1 MFFLTQIAVAL
12 LIIIG
17 ITYYFGKVKKK
28 EKTTVAALAVCVV
41 ISSVISTNIVD
52 LIPLPTEQVTIT
64 ATGEKNEEASQ
75 NEIGI
80 KALCISGEQIDIPT
94 PVEGKWFWKGDTY
107 MWRNEN
113 DPRQPDGITKK
124 ITLAIP
130 IGTERYLELG
140 ASKWCGIAEV
150 TYKGETTRID
160 CFNAEGSSKKVADI
174 PDTEL
179 STLLGAYCLRII
191 IFVAILALLLI
202 YPVLC
207 ALKYDYAVLKNTF
220 VKHWDKLLYI
230 CIAIFYIA
238 IMQSNSAESYFYGDE
253 IYELGWKYTQYPYDT
268 NYIYYYLSKLW
279 LYIMPYGQENLL
291 LLSQLLVGGT
301 IYLAGLIGNQIN
313 GKRLGILSAVLTA
326 TSLSI
331 VYQCSLEFRIY
342 PFTLI
347 ATALV
352 LYMFVRK
359 QKSIG
364 HEKVS
369 DILIYGLSLA
379 IAMDM
384 HVFCFAIVGL
394 LMVSDF
400 VFILIKKS
408 SRKCWLEFIFPV
420 IYGVWWFIFYFIS
433 YFLNS
438 PMKIKWG
445 KISDLSTIK
454 DTLTWLQSSSE
465 VLFALLL
472 FGAILLLVSSINK
485 IHKKE
490 FNYDLDYI
498 KLSLVLVPTI
508 LILVIH
514 IYSNYINPENPMFAD
529 RYFIAIVIFLIVIT
543 AIAIDELTI
552 FFENTIKNNY
562 IRNVGTGFAISL
574 LCFCNLSQIGPTE
587 IYPATDHTLIHTFK
601 QTADY
606 LMSQNDIYC
615 DDTIYI
621 ADMNMDILTGYYYY
635 LTNDG
640 KRDMINVVNK
650 LPKDL
655 EQYNV
660 IYCSYLFGNSSKIKT
675 PEGFELAGHDTNVKV
690 MKFKKVK

>member
-1 MFFLTQIAVAL
+1 
-12 LIIIG
+12 
-17 ITYYFGKVKKK
+17 
-28 EKTTVAALAVCVV
+28 
-41 ISSVISTNIVD
+41 
-52 LIPLPTEQVTIT
+52 
-64 ATGEKNEEASQ
+64 
-75 NEIGI
+75 
-80 KALCISGEQIDIPT
+80 
-94 PVEGKWFWKGDTY
+94 
-107 MWRNEN
+107 
-113 DPRQPDGITKK
+113 
-124 ITLAIP
+124 
-130 IGTERYLELG
+130 
-140 ASKWCGIAEV
+140 
-150 TYKGETTRID
+150 
-160 CFNAEGSSKKVADI
+160 
-174 PDTEL
+174 
-179 STLLGAYCLRII
+179 
-191 IFVAILALLLI
+191 
-202 YPVLC
+202 
-207 ALKYDYAVLKNTF
+207 
-220 VKHWDKLLYI
+220 
-230 CIAIFYIA
+230 
-238 IMQSNSAESYFYGDE
+238 
-253 IYELGWKYTQYPYDT
+253 
-268 NYIYYYLSKLW
+268 
-279 LYIMPYGQENLL
+279 
-291 LLSQLLVGGT
+291 
-301 IYLAGLIGNQIN
+301 
-313 GKRLGILSAVLTA
+313 
-326 TSLSI
+326 
-331 VYQCSLEFRIY
+331 
-342 PFTLI
+342 
-347 ATALV
+347 
-352 LYMFVRK
+352 
-359 QKSIG
+359 
-364 HEKVS
+364 
-369 DILIYGLSLA
+369 
-379 IAMDM
+379 
-384 HVFCFAIVGL
+384 
-394 LMVSDF
+394 
-400 VFILIKKS
+400 
-408 SRKCWLEFIFPV
+408 
-420 IYGVWWFIFYFIS
+420 
-433 YFLNS
+433 
-438 PMKIKWG
+438 MKIKWG